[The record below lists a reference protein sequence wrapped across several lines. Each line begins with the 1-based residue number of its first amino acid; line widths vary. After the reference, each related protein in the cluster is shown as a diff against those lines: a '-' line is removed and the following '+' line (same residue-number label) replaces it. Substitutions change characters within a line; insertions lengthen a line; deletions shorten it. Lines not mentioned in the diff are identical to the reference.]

1 MDNTQKF
8 LNRKRETFLD
18 KFPQDSDDSDFS
30 NPKIEKNFE
39 KEKDNNSYSN
49 SIKKE
54 NINENIYIKKD
65 KIEKTGVFNYNN
77 NINENN
83 TNIKPEKIEKNE
95 IFNDKNNI
103 KNNYNEIP
111 KMKKDKTE
119 KNEVLND
126 KYEKKTH
133 YNMNTKIKDNTDN
146 ISIIDITNDRNRNKV
161 IKLDNN
167 IIQFIGNHKDI
178 PLNEKKHFVFVDNI
192 LHNIILND
200 PSNEVPDIIKWKIK
214 LHNTSKWIAFGLC
227 DKGKLLKHKYYWF
240 NPKKLDWRHGTFLLT
255 NQKYTFN
262 SVNLEENTKIRYN
275 NFPDMKEGAEIE
287 MEYSPFDAELNF
299 YYKDKCIKLTKVIS
313 NAPMREYDI
322 NGKIGQKELYILT
335 PCVVFLNDQDKI
347 ELIYDD

>member
-1 MDNTQKF
+1 MDNNQKF
-8 LNRKRETFLD
+8 LNKKRETFLAQ
-18 KFPQDSDDSDFS
+18 FLQDSEDDSEFS

-39 KEKDNNSYSN
+39 KDKDNNSYNN

-54 NINENIYIKKD
+54 KINENIHIKKD
-65 KIEKTGVFNYNN
+65 KIEK
-77 NINENN
+77 NEV
-83 TNIKPEKIEKNE
+83 
-95 IFNDKNNI
+95 FNDKNNET
-103 KNNYNEIP
+103 NNNNEIP
-111 KMKKDKTE
+111 KIKKDKIE

-126 KYEKKTH
+126 KNNKKEH
-133 YNMNTKIKDNTDN
+133 YNMNEENKDNKE
-146 ISIIDITNDRNRNKV
+146 IIEIINQKNRNKV

-167 IIQFIGNHKDI
+167 IIQFIGNHEDT
-178 PLNEKKHFVFVDNI
+178 PLNERKHFVFVDNI

-200 PSNEVPDIIKWKIK
+200 PSNEPLDIIKWKIK

-240 NPKKLDWRHGTFLLT
+240 NSKKLDWRHATFLLT

-287 MEYSPFDAELNF
+287 IEYSPFDSELNF
-299 YYKDKCIKLTKVIS
+299 YYKEKCIKLTKVTS
-313 NAPMREYDI
+313 NVTMREYDI
-322 NGKIGQKELYILT
+322 DGNIGNKDLYILT
-335 PCVVFLNDQDKI
+335 PCVVFLNDKDKI